1 MNNDILKKLLAQEE
15 ELQFHHFN
23 NATAWELGNLI
34 KVAAEKLS
42 VAVSI
47 EVYAFEQVVFSYAM
61 PGTTKDQQDWIRR
74 KRQSVMRFG
83 HSSYYEGQYNAAKNR
98 DFESI
103 PHLDPKEYCAH
114 GGSFPLRIRNCGIIG
129 AVTVSGLP
137 QETDHQLAVDALR
150 QIVSQQST
158 SLFQGRENQ

>member
-1 MNNDILKKLLAQEE
+1 MNNETLKELSAQEE
-15 ELQFHHFN
+15 ELQLQYFN

-34 KVAAEKLS
+34 KVAAEKIS

-74 KRQSVMRFG
+74 KRQAVMRFG
-83 HSSYYEGQYNAAKNR
+83 NSSYYLGQHNAAKNR
-98 DFESI
+98 AFETI
-103 PHLDPKEYCAH
+103 PYLDPKEYCAH
-114 GGSFPLRIRNCGIIG
+114 GGSFPLRIKNSGVIG

-137 QETDHQLAVDALR
+137 QESDHQLAVDAMR
-150 QIVSQQST
+150 IMVNQQSA
-158 SLFQGRENQ
+158 ENL